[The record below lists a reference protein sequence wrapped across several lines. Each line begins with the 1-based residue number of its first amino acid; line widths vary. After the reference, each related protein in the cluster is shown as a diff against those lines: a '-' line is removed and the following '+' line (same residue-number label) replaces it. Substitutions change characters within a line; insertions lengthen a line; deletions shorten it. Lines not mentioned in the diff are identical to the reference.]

1 MQVGDFSVDDF
12 LARLVVAALALQ
24 AAFVARFGGG
34 LKREDVVADFRHAA
48 PGHRAHL
55 HHVADFVG
63 EAPAGVAFEDV
74 FRIGHHSHRTIVSQV
89 GYSITVAEHVVVEVH
104 AGKDAVFRDF
114 AVFLKAHQLVLDA
127 YQLVVGV
134 DEFSAAVPGEFF
146 QEFDGVSNLDVFS
159 PGVHDRGDG
168 LVKQA
173 YPVFVGIAPGGVE
186 IAVDFAR
193 HEMDGDFRRRVGIV
207 AEVADVSV
215 GGRFYI
221 NDVDSFLKG
230 YLLFVQS
237 PAVGILRRLYSFG
250 RLAHQVR
257 EQKTDFTPIRLADQ
271 HDVLSFFQIDARHVV
286 VFTESLSDSKVF
298 ARLAR

>member
-1 MQVGDFSVDDF
+1 M
-12 LARLVVAALALQ
+12 
-24 AAFVARFGGG
+24 
-34 LKREDVVADFRHAA
+34 
-48 PGHRAHL
+48 
-55 HHVADFVG
+55 ADFVG

-134 DEFSAAVPGEFF
+134 DEFSAALPGEFF
-146 QEFDGVSNLDVFS
+146 QEFDGVGNLDVFS

-168 LVKQA
+168 LIKQA
-173 YPVFVGIAPGGVE
+173 YPICVGVAPGSVE
-186 IAVDFAR
+186 VAVGLAR
-193 HEMDGDFRRRVGIV
+193 HEMDRDFRRRVGII
-207 AEVADVSV
+207 AEVADVGV

-221 NDVDSFLKG
+221 NDADSFLEG
-230 YLLFVQS
+230 NLFFVQS
-237 PAVGILRRLYSFG
+237 PAVGILSRLYSFG

-257 EQKTDFTPIRLADQ
+257 EQEADFTPIRLADQ
-271 HDVLSFFQIDARHVV
+271 NDMLALLEIDARHVV
-286 VFTESLSDSKVF
+286 VFAESLSDSEVF